1 MGNTGNLTAL
11 FLQARLASSRLPG
24 KALLTLGGKT
34 VLELTME
41 ALKKVETDIHVLLTD
56 HDSYPVFREYAMD
69 KGFEIYEG
77 PGDDVLARYVLA
89 ARTYGVETI
98 VRATGDNP
106 VVSWELA
113 SRIMR
118 LHLEHGADYSG
129 FQGMPLGLGV
139 EVVQARGLETAF
151 SVSKDR
157 YEREHVSPY
166 VYRRPKEYIVYKP
179 EIASPLRCREGRVT
193 LDTLEDYRL
202 LRVLF
207 DELYEG
213 YPLPVEKTV
222 SWIKM
227 TQKHFVHDTIP
238 V

>member
-11 FLQARLASSRLPG
+11 FLQARLDSSRLPG
-24 KALLTLGGKT
+24 KTLLTLGGKA
-34 VLELTME
+34 VLEVTLE

-56 HDSYPVFREYAMD
+56 NDSYPVFKEYALD
-69 KGFEIYEG
+69 NGFEIFKG
-77 PGDDVLARYVLA
+77 PGEDVLARYVLA
-89 ARTYGVETI
+89 ARAYGVETI

-113 SRIMR
+113 SRIMH
-118 LHLEHGADYSG
+118 LHQEQSADYSG
-129 FQGMPLGLGV
+129 FLGIPLGTGV
-139 EVVQARGLETAF
+139 EVIQTRALEIAF

-157 YEREHVSPY
+157 YEREHVCPY
-166 VYRRPKEYIVYKP
+166 IYRRPEEFTLYTP
-179 EIASPLRCREGRVT
+179 EIEPPLRCREGRVT
-193 LDTLEDYRL
+193 LDTLEDYRF

-207 DELYEG
+207 DELYKG
-213 YPLPVEKTV
+213 YPIPVEKTV

-227 TQKHFVHDTIP
+227 TQKHFVPDTIS